1 MPTLKT
7 LGCCQRATH
16 SCAPINTPQTK
27 TIWSETVEDKDR
39 FERLQAAIAE
49 HKRRWT
55 EKYGWVP
62 REECR
67 YPTME
72 EEERR
77 KVEAGWTREANA
89 CIRMHITNGDR
100 TAASETKA
108 AD

>member
-1 MPTLKT
+1 M
-7 LGCCQRATH
+7 
-16 SCAPINTPQTK
+16 
-27 TIWSETVEDKDR
+27 DR
-39 FERLQAAIAE
+39 LREHMDRMERLQAAIAE
-49 HKRRWT
+49 HKKRWT

-72 EEERR
+72 EEMRR
-77 KVEAGWTREANA
+77 EMEAGWTREANA

>member
-1 MPTLKT
+1 MD
-7 LGCCQRATH
+7 Q
-16 SCAPINTPQTK
+16 
-27 TIWSETVEDKDR
+27 

-49 HKRRWT
+49 QKRRWT

-77 KVEAGWTREANA
+77 KVEAEWTRDANA
-89 CIRMHITNGDR
+89 CMRMIIAKAER
-100 TAASETKA
+100 KA
-108 AD
+108 AAESTTAD